1 MGNPARE
8 VIEAVLDKIRVH
20 SGNIQGV
27 EQLIAQG
34 GVENNGHFISASELE
49 MGRLQDIGG
58 LTTLLEVLEQI
69 DIPENAWDGVIQTL
83 TELQNPALPWV
94 QATIEKLLSQLKP
107 AGAGVQLD
115 G

>member
-8 VIEAVLDKIRVH
+8 VIEVVLDKIRVH
-20 SGNIQGV
+20 SDNIQGV
-27 EQLIAQG
+27 ERLIVQG
-34 GVENNGHFISASELE
+34 GVEHHGDHISTSQLE
-49 MGRLQDIGG
+49 IGRLQDLGG
-58 LTTLLEVLEQI
+58 LTTLLELLERI
-69 DIPENAWDGVIQTL
+69 DIPEDDWDYVIQAL
-83 TELQNPALPWV
+83 VPLQNPALPWI